1 MQTRAQ
7 LRDGLNH
14 GRWLSMTGAVMKPD
28 QNHSGRRPAT
38 RIYQF
43 AEVPILRDKY
53 ALFIQSALQNLVVC
67 RAPGNFGNRHHV
79 VARFAQCPDDGPGA
93 AFVG

>member
-1 MQTRAQ
+1 MNQSREDGPLALFASGSAAYADSSDLYYSKRIMQARAQ

-14 GRWLSMTGAVMKPD
+14 GRWLSVTWAAIKPD
-28 QNHSGRRPAT
+28 QNHSGRRAAT

-53 ALFIQSALQNLVVC
+53 ALLIQSAL
-67 RAPGNFGNRHHV
+67 
-79 VARFAQCPDDGPGA
+79 
-93 AFVG
+93 